1 MKVCEVQHCNFSVW
15 YPKFKELTIRSCVL
29 PLPEEFIEYLH
40 ADGVVLPQGSAIGNT
55 VYDEDDVDGEDL
67 NVDWDEDET
76 QAESPQFPEFEALVR
91 QKINKL
97 GGAIFPKLNWS
108 APRDASWIALDK
120 TLKCT
125 CPSDIYLLLKSS
137 QFISYD
143 LTKAFVDCED
153 YEEEKDKINMKY
165 ELVLRRWI
173 DLNPALEFRCFV
185 KNNKLFAI
193 SQRNSTIYYEHIHK
207 QQDQIL
213 SDIKMF
219 YEHCIEFKF
228 PSQNYVFDIYRKDEG
243 KILLVDFNPF
253 GTMTDGQLYTWDE
266 LQDNDY
272 LESTVKRGEN
282 EEKIPAFRYVEKNDA
297 FQPSPY
303 ASYGVPLDIIDLST
317 GEDPYKLIDFLKLKI
332 QSQNEESSDSEDE
345 TNTDQR
351 SHQNT

>member
-1 MKVCEVQHCNFSVW
+1 
-15 YPKFKELTIRSCVL
+15 
-29 PLPEEFIEYLH
+29 
-40 ADGVVLPQGSAIGNT
+40 SAIGNT
-55 VYDEDDVDGEDL
+55 VYDEDDINGEDL
-67 NVDWDEDET
+67 NVDWDEDEA
-76 QAESPQFPEFEALVR
+76 QAESPQFPELEAVVR

-108 APRDASWIALDK
+108 SPRDASWIALDK

-143 LTKAFVDCED
+143 LTKAFVNCED

-185 KNNKLFAI
+185 KNNKLF
-193 SQRNSTIYYEHIHK
+193 
-207 QQDQIL
+207 D
-213 SDIKMF
+213 
-219 YEHCIEFKF
+219 
-228 PSQNYVFDIYRKDEG
+228 VFDIYRKDE
-243 KILLVDFNPF
+243 
-253 GTMTDGQLYTWDE
+253 
-266 LQDNDY
+266 
-272 LESTVKRGEN
+272 
-282 EEKIPAFRYVEKNDA
+282 IPAFRYVEKNDA

-345 TNTDQR
+345 NNTVHR

>member
-15 YPKFKELTIRSCVL
+15 YPKFKELTIRSYVL
-29 PLPEEFIEYLH
+29 PLPEEFLEYLH

-55 VYDEDDVDGEDL
+55 VYDEDDINGEDL
-67 NVDWDEDET
+67 NVDWDEDEA
-76 QAESPQFPEFEALVR
+76 QAESPQFPELEAVVR

-108 APRDASWIALDK
+108 SPRDASWIALDK

-143 LTKAFVDCED
+143 LTKAFVNCED

-185 KNNKLFAI
+185 KNNKLFAV

-213 SDIKMF
+213 SDIKTF

-228 PSQNYVFDIYRKDEG
+228 PSQNYVFDIYRKDE
-243 KILLVDFNPF
+243 
-253 GTMTDGQLYTWDE
+253 
-266 LQDNDY
+266 
-272 LESTVKRGEN
+272 
-282 EEKIPAFRYVEKNDA
+282 IPAFRYVEKNDA

-345 TNTDQR
+345 NNTVHR